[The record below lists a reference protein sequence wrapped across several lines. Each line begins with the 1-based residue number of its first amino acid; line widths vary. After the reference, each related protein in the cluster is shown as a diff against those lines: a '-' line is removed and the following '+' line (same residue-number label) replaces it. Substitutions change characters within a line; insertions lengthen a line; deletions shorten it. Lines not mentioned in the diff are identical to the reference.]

1 LNEEELKLSSHFAA
15 NYSNDCRKRQR
26 IISGLKSF
34 ALAHGLSRRLKRVY
48 GAGLLEMSKKMKL
61 KPNKKFSLAFENLL
75 L

>member
-34 ALAHGLSRRLKRVY
+34 ALAHGLSRRLKRVH
-48 GAGLLEMSKKMKL
+48 GAGLLEMSKENEI
-61 KPNKKFSLAFENLL
+61 KPQQNILL
-75 L
+75 SI